1 MEAFLGLD
9 PSNKEKLKRSQEHKK
24 QKEINEKKQIKLWI
38 EKYRPKSLDEIVFQD
53 NVVKALKRTK
63 ETGKMQHLLFY
74 GPPGTGKTSAIL
86 AVSKKYFEANINMF
100 IFFYLIFIIVS
111 KRIIWRGIQKKSF
124 RTKCIR

>member
-1 MEAFLGLD
+1 MDAFLGLD
-9 PSNKEKLKRSQEHKK
+9 PSNKEKLKRSQDHKK
-24 QKEINEKKQIKLWI
+24 QKEANDKKQIKLWI

-53 NVVKALKRTK
+53 NVVKALKKTK

-86 AVSKKYFEANINMF
+86 AVSNNILTLKLLYLFYPYFFN
-100 IFFYLIFIIVS
+100 IVS

-124 RTKCIR
+124 GIKCIR

>member
-1 MEAFLGLD
+1 MDAFLVLD
-9 PSNKEKLKRSQEHKK
+9 PSNKEKLKRSQDHKK

-86 AVSKKYFEANINMF
+86 AVSKNYFESKKIM
-100 IFFYLIFIIVS
+100 LILSYFLL
-111 KRIIWRGIQKKSF
+111 
-124 RTKCIR
+124 

>member
-1 MEAFLGLD
+1 MDAFLGLD
-9 PSNKEKLKRSQEHKK
+9 PSNKEKLKRSQDHKK
-24 QKEINEKKQIKLWI
+24 QKEVNDKKQIKLWI

-53 NVVKALKRTK
+53 NVVKALKKTK

-86 AVSKKYFEANINMF
+86 AVSKNILTLKLYYIYFILN
-100 IFFYLIFIIVS
+100 FFNIVS

-124 RTKCIR
+124 GIKCIR

>member
-1 MEAFLGLD
+1 MDAFLGLD
-9 PSNKEKLKRSQEHKK
+9 PSNKEKLKRSQDHKK
-24 QKEINEKKQIKLWI
+24 QKEVNDKKQIKLWI

-53 NVVKALKRTK
+53 NVVKALKKTK

-86 AVSKKYFEANINMF
+86 AVSKNISTLKLLYLFYSYFFN
-100 IFFYLIFIIVS
+100 IVS

-124 RTKCIR
+124 GIKCIR

>member
-1 MEAFLGLD
+1 MDAFLGLD
-9 PSNKEKLKRSQEHKK
+9 PSNKEKLKRSQDHKK

-86 AVSKKYFEANINMF
+86 AVSKKYFESKKIM
-100 IFFYLIFIIVS
+100 LILSYFLIIVS

-124 RTKCIR
+124 GIKCI